1 MREPKSSRS
10 SCEAEIYAMDEG
22 TKTVEMVR
30 NIMED
35 LNLPDVSHPT
45 ALYNDNRGSVDWS
58 CGASLSKCLRHM
70 NIREVGIRDRI
81 RLKHTQVLHIP
92 GVHNVA
98 DIFTKEHKSSATF
111 AELASQLIFPRLN
124 VGIYEEPDSPPAM
137 AKENIAPG
145 GTSTYLLSTTCAKRG
160 KIMGDVSHRR
170 ISPTHV
176 GRDCTRC
183 PYIRAS

>member
-1 MREPKSSRS
+1 
-10 SCEAEIYAMDEG
+10 MDEG

-35 LNLPDVSHPT
+35 LDLPDVSHPT

-58 CGASLSKCLRHM
+58 RGASLSKRLRHM
-70 NIREVGIRDRI
+70 NIREVGVRDGI

-111 AELASQLIFPRLN
+111 AALASQLIFPRLN
-124 VGIYEEPDSPPAM
+124 VGLFEEHDSPPPLE
-137 AKENIAPG
+137 KENIAPG
-145 GTSTYLLSTTCAKRG
+145 GTSTNLLPTYAKRG
-160 KIMGDVSHRR
+160 KIMGGVSHRR
-170 ISPTHV
+170 ISPSHV
-176 GRDCTRC
+176 GRDCTHR
-183 PYIRAS
+183 PYIRNS